1 MLLPV
6 ALTTT
11 GAAALLNV
19 WLGVRVAQVRIS
31 DKVLTG
37 DGGNPR
43 VFARMRAHANYVEY
57 TPMVLILV
65 ALIEFAIGAP
75 LWLWGVA
82 ALYLLG
88 RILHP
93 FGMDGWRLG
102 REIGIGITLLT
113 LLGLGIYAVYLAAQY
128 ANPLR

>member
-19 WLGVRVAQVRIS
+19 WLGVRVAQVRIT

-43 VFARMRAHANYVEY
+43 LIARMRAHANYVEY

-65 ALIEFAIGAP
+65 ALIEFAAGSQM
-75 LWLWGVA
+75 WLWGVA
-82 ALYLLG
+82 AVYLLS
-88 RILHP
+88 RVLHP
-93 FGMDGWRLG
+93 FGMQGWRLG
-102 REIGIGITLLT
+102 REIGAFVTLLT
-113 LLGLGIYAVYLAAQY
+113 LVGLSIYAVYLASQY

>member
-1 MLLPV
+1 MLLPI

-19 WLGVRVAQVRIS
+19 WLGVRVAQVRMS
-31 DKVLTG
+31 EKVLTG
-37 DGGNPR
+37 DAGNAR
-43 VFARMRAHANYVEY
+43 VIARMRAHANYTEY

-65 ALIEFAIGAP
+65 ALVEFAAGSP
-75 LWLWGVA
+75 LWLWAVA
-82 ALYLLG
+82 ALYLVS
-88 RILHP
+88 RVLHP

-102 REIGIGITLLT
+102 REIGAGVTLLT
-113 LLGLGIYAVYLAAQY
+113 LLGLGIYAVYLASQY